1 MRPVEAMGLMKV
13 IGLGALA
20 VISVLAIIAAI
31 MFSMRYFSSF
41 VTTITVEQVAPG
53 VSCAKMVT
61 ADGAAISCWK
71 DDQ

>member
-1 MRPVEAMGLMKV
+1 MDLMKA
-13 IGLGALA
+13 IGMAALA
-20 VISVLAIIAAI
+20 VIAVLMIVAAI

-61 ADGAAISCWK
+61 ADGAAISCWR
-71 DDQ
+71 DAQ